1 MAQYPTK
8 VLSNVGLNSSVT
20 AGNPGV
26 SYKYHKFTYN
36 YNVAGTDSAAV
47 TGQPLG
53 TAPCACT
60 YVGMTAYITTGTP
73 STSVVTYGALKMPF
87 DAASAAGVALNTT
100 NLSFGTTV
108 VAYPA
113 SCFSA
118 NIEQAGQTTIR
129 GSNSTTTTT
138 GIVAPVFATG
148 STIQFRQGDV
158 VGITSTGTFTG
169 VRGVNVDIWLRED
182 NGNV

>member
-8 VLSNVGLNSSVT
+8 LVSNVGNNSSIT
-20 AGNPGV
+20 AGNPGT
-26 SYKYHKFTYN
+26 SYKYHVYTYTQSIS
-36 YNVAGTDSAAV
+36 GTDSAAV
-47 TGQPLG
+47 TGVPLG

-60 YVGMTAYITTGTP
+60 YVGMSAYIATGTP
-73 STSVVTYGALKMPF
+73 STSVVTYAALKMPR
-87 DAASAAGVALNTT
+87 DAASAAGVALNST

-113 SCFSA
+113 LCFSA

-138 GIVAPVFATG
+138 GVVAPVLNTD
-148 STIQFRQGDV
+148 SSIQFRQGDI

-169 VRGVNVDIWLRED
+169 VRGVSVSIFLRED
-182 NGNV
+182 NGAV